1 MSGSVVDIPD
11 QFQLIDSRRSVDVTK
26 VQIEEAWKQQVRGTT
41 LICVYFFSPF
51 VDPYSVGTS
60 CVVECFHGD
69 VGVVLLMAVLA
80 VLFSLPTI
88 KSAALNIFCLV
99 GHLNRA

>member
-11 QFQLIDSRRSVDVTK
+11 QFQLIDSRQSVDVTK

-41 LICVYFFSPF
+41 LICVYFFTPF
-51 VDPYSVGTS
+51 VDPYLVGTS
-60 CVVECFHGD
+60 CVMECFHSD

-80 VLFSLPTI
+80 VLFPLSTI